1 MRIGFTG
8 AQGTGKTTLLRA
20 VEENDMGYAVVP
32 STAREALKAGYKLN
46 READPLSQL
55 VTTVSRVAL
64 EDNLYRLHG
73 KTIGDRTPL
82 DSLAYT
88 AYQMALVWPS
98 QMHVPGYY
106 WNISEQLVVEHM
118 HKYDHIFYFP
128 PYFAPKRDG
137 VRDGDVQYQN
147 SIDEII
153 KRFLNMHDIR
163 YHTIPDTNTQ
173 QRLSF
178 LTKAV
183 N

>member
-1 MRIGFTG
+1 MRVGFTG

-20 VEENDMGYAVVP
+20 VENSDLGFTVVP
-32 STAREALKAGYKLN
+32 STAREAVRAGFKLN
-46 READPLSQL
+46 RDADPLSQL

-64 EDNLYRLHG
+64 EDELYRTTH

-88 AYQMALVWPS
+88 CYQMHNEWP
-98 QMHVPGYY
+98 GEKWKDYY
-106 WNISEQLVVEHM
+106 WNISKRLVVEHM

-128 PYFAPKRDG
+128 AYWKPKEDG
-137 VRDGDVQYQN
+137 VRDGDLTYQQN
-147 SIDEII
+147 IDSIICGLLDTYGLE
-153 KRFLNMHDIR
+153 
-163 YHTIPDTNTQ
+163 YHIMPRITTEE
-173 QRLSF
+173 RLAF